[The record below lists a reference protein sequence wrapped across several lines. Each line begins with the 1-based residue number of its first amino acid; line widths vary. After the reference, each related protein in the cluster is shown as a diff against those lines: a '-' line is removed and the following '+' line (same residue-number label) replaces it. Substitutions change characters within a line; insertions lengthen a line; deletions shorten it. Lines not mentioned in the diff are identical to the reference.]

1 MMRARILGCVVTL
14 LLAAVVSAQQPAPP
28 TARATAPFDITG
40 YWVSVITE
48 GWRWRMVTPAKG
60 DVSSLPLNPQGQQA
74 ANAWDY
80 AKDIAAG
87 NQCKAY
93 GAGGLMRLP
102 TRLHITWQDDNTL
115 KIETDAGQQT
125 QLFRFDRTLSPLVA
139 AARTPQGNIT
149 AQWIDVVAAGR
160 GGRGGRGA
168 APAAPAAGAVAAP
181 AFGTGG
187 MMAVITNLTAV
198 YLRKNGVP
206 YSENAVVTEYFDR
219 VPGPG
224 DAQWLVIKTIV
235 DDPAYLAQQYITSTH
250 FKLEPDASKWRPTP
264 CEVDPPL
271 IPGRS

>member
-1 MMRARILGCVVTL
+1 VAQ
-14 LLAAVVSAQQPAPP
+14 QQPAPP

-40 YWVSVITE
+40 YWVSVVTE
-48 GWRWRMVTPAKG
+48 DWRWRMVTPSKG
-60 DVSSLPLNPQGQQA
+60 DAISIPVNAQGQQA

-80 AKDIAAG
+80 AKDMAAG

-115 KIETDAGQQT
+115 KLETDAGQQT
-125 QLFRFDRTLSPLVA
+125 QLFHFDRSQAPLPA
-139 AARTPQGNIT
+139 AGRTPQGTAT

-160 GGRGGRGA
+160 GGGGRGGRGGA
-168 APAAPAAGAVAAP
+168 AAGAAGGAPGGAGAP

-187 MMAVITNLTAV
+187 MTAVITNLSAG

-219 VPGPG
+219 VPGPAT
-224 DAQWLVIKTIV
+224 AQWLVIKTIV
-235 DDPAYLAQQYITSTH
+235 DDPAFLAQAYITSSH
-250 FKLEPDASKWRPTP
+250 FKLEPDGSKWRPTP

-271 IPGRS
+271 IPGRSQTLR